1 MGWST
6 ALLLY
11 ALRREYKDLKFRYRF
26 EDLSPAERE
35 SLEMRMGELQR
46 EIRELS
52 EKLRSGRGR
61 EAGV

>member
-1 MGWST
+1 
-6 ALLLY
+6 
-11 ALRREYKDLKFRYRF
+11 
-26 EDLSPAERE
+26 
-35 SLEMRMGELQR
+35 MRMGELQR